1 MGWPNRFSTWRLE
14 KGLLLSSMRV
24 LWVVGV
30 AVIIS
35 GGQDDTYLT
44 AVVIASNDESKKLKC
59 GDY

>member
-1 MGWPNRFSTWRLE
+1 
-14 KGLLLSSMRV
+14 MRV

>member
-1 MGWPNRFSTWRLE
+1 MAQLVFDLE
-14 KGLLLSSMRV
+14 VREGIVVV
-24 LWVVGV
+24 LDEGSVG
-30 AVIIS
+30 